1 MTSTDSL
8 NTLATV
14 ECPSSERLKHYLSG
28 WLSDGEAEQVEQHL
42 HSCEHCESAM
52 RQLDVHQETLLQSLQ
67 ATMVQEPGLLAA
79 STSLEQRRPSDAAVA
94 DPSKGGSAV
103 IDEAL
108 SKARRL
114 LDTPLEAEND
124 PKPVAWHPTH
134 RDFGCYE
141 LLRPLG
147 RGGMGAVYLA
157 RHRQLGKQVAIKLL
171 PVMSAEDS
179 DVRTRFDRE
188 IRVVGRLNHPSIV
201 AATDAGEI
209 EGTQFLVMEYVPGL
223 DLSRLA
229 RLMGRLP
236 VAEACELIRQASLG
250 LSCAHAEG
258 VVHRDIKPSN
268 LMLDDLGR
276 IRILDFGLAQWTV
289 WDEASVDLTTV
300 GQLMGTL
307 DYMAPEQAEAIG
319 AVDYRADLYALG
331 ATLFRLLCGRAPL
344 AAAPNQSPLE
354 KLRLLSNHQPPK
366 LSTLC
371 PEAPEELVK
380 LVASLLS
387 RSPSDRPASAAHV
400 AEQLAPFAEGAKL
413 VELLQQAKEKAAAS
427 PELMKRTALYEP
439 PFPGAAV
446 PMSSPEPA
454 ASSGGRFRTLRRVL
468 LAASLPLM
476 IIAGILIKLELNK
489 GQLIIESDVD
499 NVNVKVLK
507 DGKPVDG
514 IQVNHGT
521 TSTRL
526 FADNY
531 EITIDG
537 PSDGLI
543 IDHDKFTLKNGET
556 VVARI
561 KQVLRLE
568 NEAGS
573 EGSSQPGGTVF
584 DGKPL
589 EYWLTV
595 IENERSIERLRSAF
609 GACSVLLTEDTA
621 GLITEK
627 VLAALPE
634 VSPTKLKLSATSDE
648 IRQLDL
654 LAFRLVSLANPGEK
668 WITVMV
674 RELDKH
680 DDSWQSRVVSHLWLN
695 SEADRLSDKNLLP
708 LVEWVRIKLAAETAT
723 DAVGRVRAAEGL
735 LRIIQREEAPGDL
748 SSKCVSILDAETTL
762 PLSWWFAKP
771 LRYPEGQNTVGL
783 EECWPNPLHH
793 TVITRAVNALNDGKL
808 QGQELGHALV
818 ILKQAETL
826 SPEQK
831 VVLLNCVKR
840 QLVERS
846 ASADRLTEFVPVSPS
861 FTLLCLPEVGLSFHV
876 SLPRPPG
883 LCLISFELLNLLQQL
898 DPLTED
904 ADTIQCVRNALP
916 KVEPIFQTQSSSFF
930 SSRRREQPPSIA
942 WPELKMN
949 GNAIDR
955 GQLATYLISE
965 HPLLKALEKTT
976 SEQQPSALISTA
988 AEDPELKK
996 RLDQLRQTKDEKEF
1010 MAVLGALK
1018 SAKGEAGVRVAKTIL
1033 EALPALPVKEKT
1045 LRAPVEEFDFEVDE
1059 RALQLIAEACPTQFF
1074 KVWCESYDNALSD
1087 EWRLRLIAHVFQGL
1101 PPRNH
1106 SDNKDDM
1113 QAFHVW
1119 LAKYCKASDAKSDKK
1134 KLLHHLGTRLF
1145 WADPVPSFQLPVID
1159 ALEESPYVDKDWW
1172 LAPLRWSPDN
1182 SPMDKKRLAAAL
1194 DAIKDPVCTKQ
1205 SLAAAAFVIA
1215 NPGPGKF
1222 KFSDAEQ
1229 SEVHFSIIRQI
1240 RRLLDEPNDAI
1251 CHRVELDNRFLA
1263 FRNRAIASDQLN
1275 LRITFSPLTSKLP
1288 ISELLDAYLVTQTD
1302 ASNAPELRLLADR
1315 VLPVQSKIRLR
1326 GDSLALWLL
1335 TTEINI
1341 STLEAVPRI
1350 LPPLDDSKP
1359 KRTPQEC
1366 SDQLW
1371 GVGSKPTE
1379 ADWLQFCLS
1388 YHKALAPYRNE
1399 FEAAQKKTEQPRPS
1413 PAPSLYNGQPLEH
1426 WLDVIGR
1433 ERSVEGLKVAFEAC
1447 DALVSNDN
1455 SPIITETLLK
1465 FLPVL
1470 DGELKVLDKEANSYW
1485 TLDYEAARL
1494 LWKANPGAQFFTLW
1508 VKERSESK
1516 DEKWSQ
1522 RLDRYA
1528 TYGSIKSAD
1537 DVQPLINW
1545 ARFVLS
1551 GPKSGFFEKDGH
1563 PDPAGVQSSAG
1574 LLRGMLNNE
1583 ALRADETFVSTATEI
1598 LTESPYLGPDWWLNL
1613 PLLHRGPQG
1622 DRELFP
1628 AAYQQNVV
1636 RKAIVALQTGSD
1648 PALVAQA
1655 CMILANGVKLD
1666 REETD
1671 GVLKAVQNRIEQSVQ
1686 TPEFF
1691 AMVHVPE
1698 SFSSFAVTTVDTKDP
1713 LKIGTIQLS
1722 VRSSMVQFIPVTDTS
1737 LAIQLLNVIASLNG
1751 RTTCEP
1757 QCRMVLE
1764 AARGVFDR
1772 VRMNYGKRTERPA
1785 VPADRFRGATN
1796 RLPIQLLW
1804 PELTRTDSDQGQG
1817 RVSEVIDSRV
1827 KDIWGDYSPTQSDWL
1842 QLLILN
1848 HSAME
1853 DVVAAELE
1861 KSVEQK

>member
-28 WLSDGEAEQVEQHL
+28 WLSDGDAEQLEQHL
-42 HSCEHCESAM
+42 HACEHCESAM

-79 STSLEQRRPSDAAVA
+79 SAVLAMNGSPDSPA
-94 DPSKGGSAV
+94 DPSKGGSDV

-427 PELMKRTALYEP
+427 PELLKRTALYEP
-439 PFPGAAV
+439 PFPGSAV
-446 PMSSPEPA
+446 PMSPPEPA
-454 ASSGGRFRTLRRVL
+454 ASSGGRFKTLRRLL

-476 IIAGILIKLELNK
+476 IVAGILIKLELNK

-526 FADNY
+526 YADNY

-561 KQVLRLE
+561 SRESVLPHSGVTKSGSVPDKGVDVLEVVVSLE
-568 NEAGS
+568 NHS
-573 EGSSQPGGTVF
+573 KNLNSTIVDWLKSSRLPNSDNVLVDMAAF
-584 DGKPL
+584 L
-589 EYWLTV
+589 ESV
-595 IENERSIERLRSAF
+595 RRLRSLKGDELTSPEQQLELEALYRSWRTLYQHLSQCQM
-609 GACSVLLTEDTA
+609 AEERQKLSESAREINSVLIELDAATPNDRSFVPLETTPLYN
-621 GLITEK
+621 GLPLSYW
-627 VLAALPE
+627 LAALRTDRSPAKQRECLEAIRRLATVADSAEATTGLTEFLRAELAEEQDVVDELGFVCIALLNPDQRFLSWWMQQFQTGNESWKARLSGLGAPLTFRSGDQLAEFEHWVKALTAQKKLSREDVNQVADFIAKLGSTSECSRE
-634 VSPTKLKLSATSDE
+634 VSDRLVQLLDDATKDDRSWWLSMPHQVRFDKLSDRYEFLQLFSLRSCRIAFDVIGNPESTSTQ
-648 IRQLDL
+648 IAQAAMVFHSHLDHRPHESSS
-654 LAFRLVSLANPGEK
+654 AQNPDHF
-668 WITVMV
+668 
-674 RELDKH
+674 RELH
-680 DDSWQSRVVSHLWLN
+680 AEPNRTCFLN
-695 SEADRLSDKNLLP
+695 
-708 LVEWVRIKLAAETAT
+708 
-723 DAVGRVRAAEGL
+723 AAEGYL
-735 LRIIQREEAPGDL
+735 KRIKSQPARMTEFIKVPQEFEKEAKYQHFSTTSRCGIKL
-748 SSKCVSILDAETTL
+748 SHEVMPNGVGTNPAPDCRASPLIEVLDAIYLYTYTA
-762 PLSWWFAKP
+762 PQDP
-771 LRYPEGQNTVGL
+771 
-783 EECWPNPLHH
+783 
-793 TVITRAVNALNDGKL
+793 ALNLPQTRSFYVPAELTDTVKALRSEL
-808 QGQELGHALV
+808 QALV
-818 ILKQAETL
+818 PQANLNGPHVNIVL
-826 SPEQK
+826 S
-831 VVLLNCVKR
+831 
-840 QLVERS
+840 
-846 ASADRLTEFVPVSPS
+846 
-861 FTLLCLPEVGLSFHV
+861 
-876 SLPRPPG
+876 
-883 LCLISFELLNLLQQL
+883 
-898 DPLTED
+898 
-904 ADTIQCVRNALP
+904 
-916 KVEPIFQTQSSSFF
+916 
-930 SSRRREQPPSIA
+930 
-942 WPELKMN
+942 WPEL
-949 GNAIDR
+949 
-955 GQLATYLISE
+955 
-965 HPLLKALEKTT
+965 
-976 SEQQPSALISTA
+976 
-988 AEDPELKK
+988 
-996 RLDQLRQTKDEKEF
+996 
-1010 MAVLGALK
+1010 
-1018 SAKGEAGVRVAKTIL
+1018 
-1033 EALPALPVKEKT
+1033 LPAGPFWSESPVAGTGEIWGQYT
-1045 LRAPVEEFDFEVDE
+1045 
-1059 RALQLIAEACPTQFF
+1059 PT
-1074 KVWCESYDNALSD
+1074 SD
-1087 EWRLRLIAHVFQGL
+1087 DWLRLCVL
-1101 PPRNH
+1101 NH
-1106 SDNKDDM
+1106 
-1113 QAFHVW
+1113 QV
-1119 LAKYCKASDAKSDKK
+1119 L
-1134 KLLHHLGTRLF
+1134 
-1145 WADPVPSFQLPVID
+1145 
-1159 ALEESPYVDKDWW
+1159 
-1172 LAPLRWSPDN
+1172 N
-1182 SPMDKKRLAAAL
+1182 SPFVGEHDPGLTTTVTDPSTPAAQTNSRLAMQNE
-1194 DAIKDPVCTKQ
+1194 PVT
-1205 SLAAAAFVIA
+1205 
-1215 NPGPGKF
+1215 
-1222 KFSDAEQ
+1222 
-1229 SEVHFSIIRQI
+1229 
-1240 RRLLDEPNDAI
+1240 
-1251 CHRVELDNRFLA
+1251 
-1263 FRNRAIASDQLN
+1263 
-1275 LRITFSPLTSKLP
+1275 
-1288 ISELLDAYLVTQTD
+1288 
-1302 ASNAPELRLLADR
+1302 
-1315 VLPVQSKIRLR
+1315 
-1326 GDSLALWLL
+1326 
-1335 TTEINI
+1335 
-1341 STLEAVPRI
+1341 
-1350 LPPLDDSKP
+1350 
-1359 KRTPQEC
+1359 
-1366 SDQLW
+1366 
-1371 GVGSKPTE
+1371 
-1379 ADWLQFCLS
+1379 
-1388 YHKALAPYRNE
+1388 
-1399 FEAAQKKTEQPRPS
+1399 PS
-1413 PAPSLYNGQPLEH
+1413 PLYNGQPLEH
-1426 WLDVIGR
+1426 WLDMIGR

-1447 DALVSNDN
+1447 DTLVSKEN

-1470 DGELKVLDKEANSYW
+1470 DGELKVLDKEANRYW

-1508 VKERSESK
+1508 VKERSESR
-1516 DEKWSQ
+1516 DEKWKQ
-1522 RLDRYA
+1522 RLDQYA
-1528 TYGSIKSAD
+1528 TYGSIESSG
-1537 DVQPLINW
+1537 DVQPFVEW
-1545 ARFVLS
+1545 ARLVLS

-1563 PDPAGVQSSAG
+1563 PDPADVQSSAS

-1583 ALRADETFVSTATEI
+1583 TLRADETFVSTATAI
-1598 LTESPYLGPDWWLNL
+1598 LTESPYLGDKWWLSE
-1613 PLLHRGPQG
+1613 PLLYRGPQG
-1622 DRELFP
+1622 DRELWPTAF
-1628 AAYQQNVV
+1628 QQNVV
-1636 RKAIVALQTGSD
+1636 RKAIVALQPASD

-1655 CMILANGVKLD
+1655 CMILANGAKLD
-1666 REETD
+1666 REQTD
-1671 GVLKAVQNRIEQSVQ
+1671 KVLQAVQKRIEQTVK

-1691 AMVHVPE
+1691 TMVHVPE
-1698 SFSSFAVTTVDTKDP
+1698 SFSSFAVTTVDTNDA
-1713 LKIGTIQLS
+1713 LKIWDNPVERSIQYGAVYSGDRHLIGHS
-1722 VRSSMVQFIPVTDTS
+1722 V
-1737 LAIQLLNVIASLNG
+1737 AE
-1751 RTTCEP
+1751 C
-1757 QCRMVLE
+1757 
-1764 AARGVFDR
+1764 
-1772 VRMNYGKRTERPA
+1772 
-1785 VPADRFRGATN
+1785 DRF
-1796 RLPIQLLW
+1796 
-1804 PELTRTDSDQGQG
+1804 
-1817 RVSEVIDSRV
+1817 SERSHN
-1827 KDIWGDYSPTQSDWL
+1827 L
-1842 QLLILN
+1842 
-1848 HSAME
+1848 
-1853 DVVAAELE
+1853 
-1861 KSVEQK
+1861 